1 MDRFIVVFDASP
13 INEPTPWM
21 KQAASQAN
29 LFLVLQDDIARA
41 ISEDPAARK
50 ALLEIDTVGADPRM
64 APFYQAAL
72 DKLTQGKSRIALHS
86 VTWLTYG
93 LKPDAVVLSFDQ
105 MQNERA
111 RAHKLGMNDQTYD
124 YYVEEAKKTVR
135 AFLKGVPAE
144 RMTEVSGSDS
154 QKATA
159 AAAFIRSKQR

>member
-21 KQAASQAN
+21 KQAATQAN
-29 LFLVLQDDIARA
+29 LFLVLQDDIARTLA
-41 ISEDPAARK
+41 EDPEARK
-50 ALLEIDTVGADPRM
+50 VLINVDTVGADPRL
-64 APFYQAAL
+64 ASFYQAAL
-72 DKLTQGKSRIALHS
+72 DKLTKGKPRIAVHS

-93 LKPDAVVLSFDQ
+93 LKPDAVILSFDQ
-105 MQNERA
+105 MQNDRA

-135 AFLKGVPAE
+135 GFIKGVPPD
-144 RMTEVSGSDS
+144 RLTEVSGTDA